1 MAFEDDPIT
10 ELDALTEISVKASV
24 ASWLVECP
32 LRMGVGGDLIAKLD
46 ALTLISAMAS
56 VAFVAGNG
64 VRAT

>member
-1 MAFEDDPIT
+1 
-10 ELDALTEISVKASV
+10 
-24 ASWLVECP
+24 
-32 LRMGVGGDLIAKLD
+32 MGFGGDLIAKLD